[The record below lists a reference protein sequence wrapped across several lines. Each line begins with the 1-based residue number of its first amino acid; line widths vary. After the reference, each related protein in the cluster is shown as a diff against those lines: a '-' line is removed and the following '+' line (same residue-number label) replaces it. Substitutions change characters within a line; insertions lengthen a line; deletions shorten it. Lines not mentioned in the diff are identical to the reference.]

1 MGVNLLTL
9 SSHKTDLCT
18 HYLKIMKILSTKEEG
33 KFTVDKEGKRLI
45 ALIQDLWWGKD
56 RWDSSTESVM
66 NEIADLLQ
74 MGKEDEE

>member
-1 MGVNLLTL
+1 MKLYTQNNTL
-9 SSHKTDLCT
+9 HGD
-18 HYLKIMKILSTKEEG
+18 EEG
-33 KFTVDKEGKRLI
+33 KKLYSLI
-45 ALIQDLWWGKD
+45 SDLWWGRD

>member
-1 MGVNLLTL
+1 
-9 SSHKTDLCT
+9 
-18 HYLKIMKILSTKEEG
+18 MKIVSTKEEG
-33 KFTVDKEGKRLI
+33 IFKVDTEGKRLI
-45 ALIQDLWWGKD
+45 ALFQYLWWGRD